1 MAKHILSVLVQNHP
15 GVLSKVS
22 GLFSRRGFNIESLA
36 VGTAETPDHS
46 RMTIIVDGDEYT
58 VDQVSKQLNK
68 LIDVVR
74 IELLHKNESVEREL
88 VLIKVKAP
96 SQSRSEIIQ
105 TAEIFRAKIVDVS
118 QNTLTLEITGQ
129 ADKVGA
135 FINMLLP
142 FGITEI
148 IRTGMIA
155 IPRG

>member
-36 VGTAETPDHS
+36 VGTAETPDYS
-46 RMTIIVDGDEYT
+46 RITIIVNGDEYT

-74 IELLHKNESVEREL
+74 IELLQQNESVEREL
-88 VLIKVKAP
+88 VLIKVNAL

-105 TAEIFRAKIVDVS
+105 IAEIFRAKIVDVS

-129 ADKVGA
+129 SEKVGA
-135 FINMLLP
+135 LIKMLEP
-142 FGITEI
+142 FGVTEI
-148 IRTGMIA
+148 IRTGIIA
-155 IPRG
+155 IRRG